1 MTFIDR
7 NDGRTYTARDIFID
21 WKQARTEDPD
31 NTIPT
36 FTAEALEVIRC
47 AIAGR
52 NDLDVI
58 GPTPRE
64 LDRIVHRLR
73 ARTR

>member
-7 NDGRTYTARDIFID
+7 NDGRTYTARDIYSD
-21 WKQARTEDPD
+21 WKQARTEDPE
-31 NTIPT
+31 NALPT

-64 LDRIVHRLR
+64 LDRIVHRLF

>member
-7 NDGRTYTARDIFID
+7 NDDRSYSLRDIYSD
-21 WKQARTEDPD
+21 WKQARTEEPEE
-31 NTIPT
+31 TLPT
-36 FTAEALEVIRC
+36 FAAEALEVIRC
-47 AIAGR
+47 AISGR

-64 LDRIVHRLR
+64 LDRIVRRLR
-73 ARTR
+73 TQTR